1 MKIVAYFATVCFVSL
16 VTGEDCPHNN
26 ATSDCSH
33 MVCAAGFHKE
43 CIRNVCT
50 CSVNHACATKSDCV
64 GITDIKCLRE
74 WHCVD
79 ARCLCYGD
87 IGG

>member
-1 MKIVAYFATVCFVSL
+1 MKIVAYFAAVCFVSL

-50 CSVNHACATKSDCV
+50 CS
-64 GITDIKCLRE
+64 G
-74 WHCVD
+74 
-79 ARCLCYGD
+79 
-87 IGG
+87 